1 MKFIQDQNTI
11 YLGDCKDVLKTF
23 EDNSIDLCVT
33 SPPYG
38 NQRKNTYGG
47 VHPDQYVEWFTP
59 ISKEIFRVLKPKG
72 TFILNIKENVV
83 NGERHTYV
91 LELILALKKQ
101 GWLWTEEFVWHKK
114 TSMPG
119 RWPNRFRDA
128 WERILQFNKEKDF
141 LMNQD
146 SVMIPTSEVTL
157 ARSQRVSDRDSKVL
171 ESSSGSGFKRDV
183 TKFNKTLSYP
193 SNVLHLSPET
203 QGKGHSAVFPLSI
216 PTWFIKLFSNESDTI
231 LDPFAGSGT
240 TLIAASDLNRKGV
253 GIELLEENFK
263 LICENINNLQPK
275 MNSFF

>member
-1 MKFIQDQNTI
+1 MSDVNI
-11 YLGDCKDVLKTF
+11 YLGDCKDVLQTF
-23 EDNSIDLCVT
+23 KNDSIDLCIT

-47 VHPDQYVEWFTP
+47 IHPDQYVEWFIP
-59 ISKEIFRVLKPKG
+59 ISKEIKRVLNPKG

-101 GWLWTEEFVWHKK
+101 GWLWTEEFIWHKK

-119 RWPNRFRDA
+119 RWPNRFRDS

-146 SVMIPTSEVTL
+146 SVLVPTSEVTL
-157 ARSQRVSDRDSKVL
+157 KRANRISERDRKILKSNT
-171 ESSSGSGFKRDV
+171 GSGFRRDV
-183 TKFNKTLSYP
+183 RKMDKPFSYP
-193 SNVLHLSPET
+193 SNVLHLSTET
-203 QGKGHSAVFPLSI
+203 QNKSHSAVFPLSI
-216 PTWFIKLFSNESDTI
+216 PTWFIKLFSNEGDTI

-240 TLIAASDLNRKGV
+240 TLLAAYELNRKSI

-263 LICENINNLQPK
+263 LISENIRNLKPK
-275 MNSFF
+275 MNTFF